1 MRTLLTVLFALAAI
15 APASAADLK
24 LLTAGAFKSVALE
37 LVPEFEKKTGHKVTV
52 ENDTAGAIARRIAD
66 GESFDVVVMPPAAM
80 GPLLGSKLVESSA
93 KPLAR
98 VGIGVA
104 IKQGAPVP
112 DISTVDAFKQSLLK
126 ARAIAYTDPASGGT
140 AGTYLAKLFE
150 KLGIAAELKPK
161 SVLVKGG
168 LAAEKLISG
177 EADIAMQP
185 ASELLAVPGAVLV
198 GPIPLEVQ
206 TYIIY
211 AGAVS
216 AGTRDQAG
224 GRCPAPRPMGP
235 RQGAAAEEEGDG
247 AALAASRSM
256 LDRGR
261 AARAER
267 SCLARRTGEKVSP
280 LRARAPVATLRE
292 RPSKPS
298 APSPPPSTR
307 RSCGRC
313 RRGRGPG
320 SHSTCSRPS

>member
-1 MRTLLTVLFALAAI
+1 MRVLLTMLIALAGI

-24 LLTAGAFKSVALE
+24 LLTSGAFKSVALE

-52 ENDTAGAIARRIAD
+52 ENDTAGAVARRVGG
-66 GESFDVVVMPPAAM
+66 GEYVDVVVMPPAAM

-112 DISTVDAFKQSLLK
+112 DISTVDAFKQSLLA

-140 AGTYLAKLFE
+140 AGIYLAKLFE
-150 KLGIAAELKPK
+150 KLGIAEQLKPK

-168 LAAEKLISG
+168 LAAEKIVSG

-185 ASELLAVPGAVLV
+185 ASELLSVPGVTLV

-216 AGTRDQAG
+216 AGARD
-224 GRCPAPRPMGP
+224 
-235 RQGAAAEEEGDG
+235 QGAADALL
-247 AALAASRSM
+247 AALHGPDKAALLKKKGM
-256 LDRGR
+256 EL
-261 AARAER
+261 
-267 SCLARRTGEKVSP
+267 P
-280 LRARAPVATLRE
+280 
-292 RPSKPS
+292 
-298 APSPPPSTR
+298 
-307 RSCGRC
+307 
-313 RRGRGPG
+313 
-320 SHSTCSRPS
+320 

>member
-1 MRTLLTVLFALAAI
+1 MRVLLTMLIVVAGI
-15 APASAADLK
+15 APAAAADLK

-52 ENDTAGAIARRIAD
+52 ENDTAGAVARRVGG
-66 GESFDVVVMPPAAM
+66 GEYVDVVVMPPAAM

-112 DISTVDAFKQSLLK
+112 DISTVDAFKQSLLA

-140 AGTYLAKLFE
+140 AGIYLAKLFE
-150 KLGIAAELKPK
+150 KLGIAEQLKPK

-168 LAAEKLISG
+168 LAAEKIVSG

-185 ASELLAVPGAVLV
+185 ASELLSVPGVTLV

-216 AGTRDQAG
+216 AGARD
-224 GRCPAPRPMGP
+224 
-235 RQGAAAEEEGDG
+235 QGAADALL
-247 AALAASRSM
+247 AALHGPDKAALLKKKGM
-256 LDRGR
+256 EL
-261 AARAER
+261 
-267 SCLARRTGEKVSP
+267 P
-280 LRARAPVATLRE
+280 
-292 RPSKPS
+292 
-298 APSPPPSTR
+298 
-307 RSCGRC
+307 
-313 RRGRGPG
+313 
-320 SHSTCSRPS
+320 

>member
-1 MRTLLTVLFALAAI
+1 MRTLLISLFALAAI

-52 ENDTAGAIARRIAD
+52 ENDTAGAIARRVAG

-112 DISTVDAFKQSLLK
+112 DISTVDAFKKSLLA
-126 ARAIAYTDPASGGT
+126 ARAITYTDPASGGT
-140 AGTYLAKLFE
+140 AGTYLANLFE
-150 KLGIAAELKPK
+150 KMGIAAELKPK
-161 SVLVKGG
+161 TVLVKGG
-168 LAAEKLISG
+168 LAAEKLITG

-206 TYIIY
+206 TYIVY
-211 AGAVS
+211 SGAVS
-216 AGTRDQAG
+216 SGARDQA
-224 GRCPAPRPMGP
+224 
-235 RQGAAAEEEGDG
+235 AADALL
-247 AALAASRSM
+247 AALHGPDKAALLKKKGM
-256 LDRGR
+256 EL
-261 AARAER
+261 
-267 SCLARRTGEKVSP
+267 P
-280 LRARAPVATLRE
+280 
-292 RPSKPS
+292 
-298 APSPPPSTR
+298 
-307 RSCGRC
+307 
-313 RRGRGPG
+313 
-320 SHSTCSRPS
+320 

>member
-1 MRTLLTVLFALAAI
+1 MRVLLIALFALAAI
-15 APASAADLK
+15 VPASAADLK

-52 ENDTAGAIARRIAD
+52 ENDTAGGLARRIAG
-66 GESFDVVVMPPAAM
+66 GEYFDVVVLPPAALA
-80 GPLLGSKLVESSA
+80 PLLGSKAVESSV

-112 DISTVDAFKQSLLK
+112 DISTVDAWKQSLLA

-150 KLGIAAELKPK
+150 KMGIADELKPK

-168 LAAEKLISG
+168 LAAEKIVSG
-177 EADIAMQP
+177 EAEIAMQP
-185 ASELLAVPGAVLV
+185 ASELLAVPGVVLV

-216 AGTRDQAG
+216 AAARD
-224 GRCPAPRPMGP
+224 
-235 RQGAAAEEEGDG
+235 QGAADALL
-247 AALAASRSM
+247 AALHGPDKAALLKKKGM
-256 LDRGR
+256 EL
-261 AARAER
+261 
-267 SCLARRTGEKVSP
+267 P
-280 LRARAPVATLRE
+280 
-292 RPSKPS
+292 
-298 APSPPPSTR
+298 
-307 RSCGRC
+307 
-313 RRGRGPG
+313 
-320 SHSTCSRPS
+320 